1 MENGLIVL
9 ENLVPENIFKEGGC
23 RPILEAIV
31 REVGKHIPDVTTAK
45 GRKEV
50 ASLAHKVAQSK
61 TFLDNMGKDV
71 KEKYK
76 AIIDPIDK
84 ERKTIR
90 DELDA
95 LKEQVRM
102 PLTAYEEEQAIIEA
116 ERIALEKFNADYD
129 QAIIDNDLFNRER
142 EVARKEAEL
151 KRIEDE
157 RNAKEEA
164 ERLEKERLEYEAR
177 LKAEA
182 AENARIEAE
191 ERARKENE
199 EAVRKQIEAEQAAKR
214 AEEERIAAEQ
224 RAKIEAEQ
232 AEARRLADIK
242 LAEER
247 AEQAERKR
255 IEDIEAAKRQ
265 AEIEK
270 QQALLKY
277 KAEQEEKERLTRIED
292 EKRKAIEEKARANKA
307 HQKKINNEI
316 LSSLVSLGC
325 SEETGKDIIAAIV
338 KGQIK
343 NISINY

>member
-9 ENLVPENIFKEGGC
+9 ENIVPENIFKEGGC

-31 REVGKHIPDVTTAK
+31 REVGKHIPDVSTAK
-45 GRKEV
+45 GRKEI

-95 LKEQVRM
+95 LKEKVRM
-102 PLTAYEEEQAIIEA
+102 PLTAYEEEQARIEA
-116 ERIALEKFNADYD
+116 ERIAIEKFNADYD

-142 EVARKEAEL
+142 EVARKEAEF

-157 RNAKEEA
+157 RKAKEEA
-164 ERLEKERLEYEAR
+164 ERLEKERIEREER
-177 LKAEA
+177 LKFEA
-182 AENARIEAE
+182 AEKARIEAE
-191 ERARKENE
+191 ERAKKEKE
-199 EAVRKQIEAEQAAKR
+199 EAIRKQIQAEQAAKR

-224 RAKIEAEQ
+224 WAKFEA
-232 AEARRLADIK
+232 K
-242 LAEER
+242 
-247 AEQAERKR
+247 QAERKR
-255 IEDIEAAKRQ
+255 LEDIEAAKRQ

-270 QQALLKY
+270 QQALEKQR
-277 KAEQEEKERLTRIED
+277 KEQEARERAEQERIAAE
-292 EKRKAIEEKARANKA
+292 KAIEEKRAANKA

-316 LSSLVSLGC
+316 LSCLVKLGC
-325 SEETGKDIIAAIV
+325 QEETGKNIIAAIV
-338 KGQIK
+338 KGEIK